1 VVDLAVLGVDAY
13 LLSTRSTT
21 TVVDLQDALVNFRAS
36 SGATTTTTSA
46 PAGGGEVAGAAVV
59 EPATA
64 PTAAPTTVP
73 EATTSSS
80 SVPTS
85 VPATPKAGTL
95 APPEPGVYRYKTS
108 GGESV
113 SLLGSS
119 HKYPA
124 ETFMVVKRTGGCG
137 WTSEAQVVK
146 EHVDRRT
153 MCTDDQQVAQSHQQ
167 RQITFFG
174 TTDGANLKCTPPQVM
189 ARWDDQVGAT
199 RTARCAEGGVVADM
213 VLEVKALG
221 TAVVDGVTVETI
233 TYRIEGLMTGRVAGT
248 SLDINTVVRATG
260 LPVRAERWA
269 DTVANAFG
277 ADVRYQEHVTFDLLS
292 LTPAT

>member
-1 VVDLAVLGVDAY
+1 MVDLAVLGVDAY

-21 TVVDLQDALVNFRAS
+21 TVVDFQDAIVSFRSTDGLSTSTS
-36 SGATTTTTSA
+36 STL
-46 PAGGGEVAGAAVV
+46 AGGAEDTGAVV
-59 EPATA
+59 GKPATA
-64 PTAAPTTVP
+64 PTAAPTTAP
-73 EATTSSS
+73 ETIPSSP
-80 SVPTS
+80 VPTS

-95 APPEPGVYRYKTS
+95 APPEAGVYRYKTN

-119 HKYPA
+119 HQYPD
-124 ETFMVVKRTGGCG
+124 ETFAVVRRTGGCG

-153 MCTDDQQVAQSHQQ
+153 MCTDAEQVTQSHQQ

-174 TTDGANLKCTPPQVM
+174 TTDGANLECSPPQVM
-189 ARWDDQVGAT
+189 IRADDQVGVT
-199 RTARCAEGGVVADM
+199 RTARCAEAGVVADM
-213 VLEVKALG
+213 VLEI
-221 TAVVDGVTVETI
+221 TAIATSYVDGVAVETI
-233 TYRIEGLMTGRVAGT
+233 SYRIEGVMSGRVAGT
-248 SLDINTVVRATG
+248 SLDVNTVVRSTG